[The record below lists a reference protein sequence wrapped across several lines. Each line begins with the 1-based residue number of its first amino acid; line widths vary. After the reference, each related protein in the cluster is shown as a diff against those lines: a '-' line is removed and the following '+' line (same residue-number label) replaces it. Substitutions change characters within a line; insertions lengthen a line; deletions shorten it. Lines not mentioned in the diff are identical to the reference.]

1 MCFHEYE
8 SIHPFTEGNGRTG
21 RTLFHVLMQELGFRR
36 FNLCKLEDKLLSNSA
51 VYYSL
56 LEYTDETGNYTP
68 LTEYFIDCIEAAYE
82 EAVSDYSQRDL
93 LREMDEDTRKIAMRA
108 RESME
113 WFTIAD
119 AMGWTRGLTEQSI
132 RARLSS
138 LVDKGVLEKE
148 GRTRSTRFRFSDPFR
163 SLKET
168 VRLIND

>member
-1 MCFHEYE
+1 MFDYHKYEAFRPEFHPVR
-8 SIHPFTEGNGRTG
+8 HRKKD
-21 RTLFHVLMQELGFRR
+21 L
-36 FNLCKLEDKLLSNSA
+36 
-51 VYYSL
+51 YSVDVKITSG
-56 LEYTDETGNYTP
+56 YK
-68 LTEYFIDCIEAAYE
+68 
-82 EAVSDYSQRDL
+82 
-93 LREMDEDTRKIAMRA
+93 EMDEDTRKIAMRA

-168 VRLIND
+168 VRLMND